1 LVAQEVATRCVVAPP
16 EISSM
21 KNLGMLIAA
30 IVLAALAGT
39 YYWSNHRKPTADT
52 TASSLPASP
61 VILAVPQPD
70 ITGIS
75 INKKGATSVVLGK
88 DASGAWTITSPKAY
102 RADQD
107 TINGILTTVSS
118 LNADRL
124 IDEKAS
130 DLSQYGL
137 AQSTLEIDV
146 MLKGNQTKKVLVG
159 DDSPAG
165 GGSFAMLAGD
175 PRVYKIATFNKS
187 ALDKSVN
194 DLRDKRLLTEDF
206 DKVSQIELNAKK
218 REIEFARGKDEWQI
232 VKPVSARADG
242 SQVDDLVQ
250 KLRGAKFDIA
260 NAEDTKK
267 AAAGFAAGTQFAS
280 VKITGASGAQELQI
294 RKNKND
300 YFGKSTVTDG
310 AYKIANDLAQG
321 LDKSLDDFRN
331 KKLFDF
337 GFADPNRVEL
347 HDGAKNYAF
356 THTGSD
362 WFQDGKKLDLA
373 GIENLIEKVRDLAAV
388 KFPENGFGA
397 AQIDL
402 LVVSNENKR
411 TERIQISKNGDRYIA
426 KRENEPALYE
436 LNAADATAIEAA
448 ADGVKPAADGV
459 KPAAALP
466 GAKH

>member
-1 LVAQEVATRCVVAPP
+1 
-16 EISSM
+16 M

-39 YYWSNHRKPTADT
+39 YYWSNHRKPAADT

-61 VILAVPQPD
+61 VIFTVPQAD

-75 INKKGATSVVLGK
+75 IDKKGVAAVVLCK

-107 TINGILTTVSS
+107 TVNGILTTVSS

-137 AQSTLEIDV
+137 SQPSLEIDV
-146 MLKGNQTKKVLVG
+146 MLKSNQTKKILVG
-159 DDSPAG
+159 DDSPSG

-187 ALDKSVN
+187 ALDKSVD

-206 DKVSQIELNAKK
+206 DKVSQIELSAKK
-218 REIEFARGKDEWQI
+218 QQIAFARGKDEWQI
-232 VKPVSARADG
+232 VKPVSARADS

-250 KLRGAKFDIA
+250 KLRSAKFDIA
-260 NAEDTKK
+260 NAEDAKK
-267 AAAGFAAGTQFAS
+267 AAAGFAAGAQFAS

-294 RKNKND
+294 RKSKDD
-300 YFGKSTVTDG
+300 YYGKSSAADS

-337 GFADPNRVEL
+337 GFADPTRVEV
-347 HDGAKNYAF
+347 HDGAKNYVF
-356 THTGSD
+356 THTGPD
-362 WFQDGKKLDLA
+362 WFQDTKKLDPA
-373 GIENLIEKVRDLAAV
+373 GMDNLVEKLRDLSAV
-388 KFPENGFGA
+388 KFPDAGFGSA
-397 AQIDL
+397 DIGVQVA
-402 LVVSNENKR
+402 SNDGKR
-411 TERIQISKNGDRYIA
+411 VEKIQISKNGDRYIA
-426 KRENEPALYE
+426 RRENEPALYE
-436 LNAADATAIEAA
+436 LNAADVTAIEAA
-448 ADGVKPAADGV
+448 AGAV
-459 KPAAALP
+459 KPAAAP
-466 GAKH
+466 APPAKH